1 VKIIKNKKSKM
12 ENKNKINNKDF
23 ERRTFDVKAETRA
36 DEQDGKKYIEGHAA
50 LFNEKTWIG
59 DFREYISP
67 DAFSDVL
74 EDDTRVLFNHD
85 PSQILAR
92 TTNKTAEIKQ
102 DSKGLHFRFEVP
114 NTTLGNDLYELVNSG
129 IINQSSFGFTIK
141 DEKWEKDAEGTIRE
155 IIKIGR
161 LYDVSPVSFPAY
173 EQTDLSVAQR
183 KYNFFVEKENNKE
196 EEEDLVKRSLVNLRI
211 KLATINK

>member
-1 VKIIKNKKSKM
+1 M

-50 LFNEKTWIG
+50 LFNEETWIG
-59 DFREYISP
+59 DFREYIAT

-74 EDDTRVLFNHD
+74 DNDVRVLFNHD

-196 EEEDLVKRSLVNLRI
+196 EEEDLVKRSLVNLKI